1 MHFVKKLMKLRV
13 RHPLLLGLGIMR
25 PLRLKKVWLALGWF
39 AICSLIYQSL
49 DPSPLH
55 LPDFL
60 FADKLTHFLVYAGIM
75 LWFGFIYSPGK
86 KYFLLGLSLILL
98 GVTLELLQG
107 AGGYRSMEVSDAS
120 LNALGVFVGGL
131 LARTRLSSALLWAEH
146 FIYSTERRA

>member
-1 MHFVKKLMKLRV
+1 
-13 RHPLLLGLGIMR
+13 
-25 PLRLKKVWLALGWF
+25 
-39 AICSLIYQSL
+39 
-49 DPSPLH
+49 
-55 LPDFL
+55 
-60 FADKLTHFLVYAGIM
+60 
-75 LWFGFIYSPGK
+75 
-86 KYFLLGLSLILL
+86 LSLILL

>member
-1 MHFVKKLMKLRV
+1 M
-13 RHPLLLGLGIMR
+13 
-25 PLRLKKVWLALGWF
+25 
-39 AICSLIYQSL
+39 LIYESL
-49 DPSPLH
+49 TPSPPH
-55 LPDFL
+55 LPDFV
-60 FADKLTHFLVYAGIM
+60 FADKLTHFLVYAWIM

-120 LNALGVFVGGL
+120 LNALGVFAGGF